1 MALTRQEA
9 ADALVATGLD
19 RQSLEAILQ
28 AVKSVSATGW
38 GEIVLTIKNDQIDEW
53 SANVMTIFRQII
65 GCIARIDKSGAV
77 KVEYVAQDMGVDIVD
92 MRLWLLLMEVMNVVA
107 LSVHYEYVV
116 LNMPIIDWIGI
127 DTREPK

>member
-38 GEIVLTIKNDQIDEW
+38 GEIILTIKNDQIDEW
-53 SANVMTIFRQII
+53 SANVRGKPAINRKQ
-65 GCIARIDKSGAV
+65 G
-77 KVEYVAQDMGVDIVD
+77 Y
-92 MRLWLLLMEVMNVVA
+92 
-107 LSVHYEYVV
+107 
-116 LNMPIIDWIGI
+116 
-127 DTREPK
+127 